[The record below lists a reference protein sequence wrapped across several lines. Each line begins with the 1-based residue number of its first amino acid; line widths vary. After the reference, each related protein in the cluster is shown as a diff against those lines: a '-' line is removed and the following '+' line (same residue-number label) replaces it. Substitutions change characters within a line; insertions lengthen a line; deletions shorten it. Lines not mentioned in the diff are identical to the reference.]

1 MNLYRFERQDRPI
14 YTIVVIAS
22 DFQHA
27 IGLLCNVEGFKVNK
41 TQTQCTSWQDDCCIV
56 KLTTNIGDVVLDMVY
71 NLARYNLHPGLK
83 FVTSEETLDV

>member
-1 MNLYRFERQDRPI
+1 MNLYRFENQDRPI

-41 TQTQCTSWQDDCCIV
+41 TQTHNINDCHI
-56 KLTTNIGDVVLDMVY
+56 KLTTHIGDVVLEMLYKLTIHD
-71 NLARYNLHPGLK
+71 LQAGLK
-83 FVTSEETLDV
+83 FVVDDFSIE